1 MIDWSE
7 VGYCVRFVFCVCLAV
22 YAAVKLIEWFAAE
35 VFEE

>member
-7 VGYCVRFVFCVCLAV
+7 VGYCVASVCVVYFIA

>member
-7 VGYCVRFVFCVCLAV
+7 VGYCVCFVFCVYLAA
-22 YAAVKLIEWFAAE
+22 YAAVRFVEWLAAE